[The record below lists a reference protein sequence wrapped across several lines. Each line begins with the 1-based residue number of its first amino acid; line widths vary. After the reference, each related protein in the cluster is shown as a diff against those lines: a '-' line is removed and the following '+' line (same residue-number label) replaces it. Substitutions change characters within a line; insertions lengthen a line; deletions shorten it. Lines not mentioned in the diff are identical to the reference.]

1 MRTPVHH
8 SFTPIHSYAVSL
20 ILTLLIAPSIIAQS
34 QITTGTIDGRVVDA
48 NGALVPGA
56 NVEIRNLDTNF
67 TRNLITN
74 DEGRFVA
81 PQLQP
86 GKYSVSVA
94 KQGFGTAKVE
104 LAELTVGQT
113 LAITFPL
120 SPSNVEGTVTVTTT
134 PTIDTAKTQVSTT

>member
-1 MRTPVHH
+1 MRTPVRGRFPRVHC
-8 SFTPIHSYAVSL
+8 YAVSL

-34 QITTGTIDGRVVDA
+34 QITTGTIEGRVVDA
-48 NGALVPGA
+48 NGAVVPGA
-56 NVEIRNLDTNF
+56 NVEIINLDTNF
-67 TRNLITN
+67 SRSLTTN

-86 GKYSVSVA
+86 GKYSVTVS

-104 LAELTVGQT
+104 STDLTVGQT
-113 LAITFPL
+113 LPITFPL

-134 PTIDTAKTQVSTT
+134 PTIDTAKTQV